1 MRQTIS
7 GLVAAMAIVTA
18 SAAPAAACGG
28 LFTGYTPCHTYVS
41 PCAHSCG
48 GHHHY
53 SGYYGGAYAQSGY
66 YAHERLPDPSPQYYY
81 VNQGPTYSG
90 PGNFAPYPTYQES
103 AVSGW
108 GAYRNTNSY
117 YGYDGG
123 RYANATNHY
132 YDDATLDGPAVYS
145 YGPRSMRRAWRART
159 NYGVSV
165 MGGARLGY
173 GVRPSIRYGYSVQRG
188 MRYGSMQGMR
198 TGGSRMMGAR
208 NSIPR
213 AARPG
218 GRAIPS
224 ETH

>member
-7 GLVAAMAIVTA
+7 GLVAAMAIMTA

-123 RYANATNHY
+123 QLRAQHNQNISVDGQCDSDNYRSNHF
-132 YDDATLDGPAVYS
+132 A
-145 YGPRSMRRAWRART
+145 
-159 NYGVSV
+159 
-165 MGGARLGY
+165 
-173 GVRPSIRYGYSVQRG
+173 
-188 MRYGSMQGMR
+188 
-198 TGGSRMMGAR
+198 
-208 NSIPR
+208 
-213 AARPG
+213 AARQSVIKFTDCDG
-218 GRAIPS
+218 Q
-224 ETH
+224 